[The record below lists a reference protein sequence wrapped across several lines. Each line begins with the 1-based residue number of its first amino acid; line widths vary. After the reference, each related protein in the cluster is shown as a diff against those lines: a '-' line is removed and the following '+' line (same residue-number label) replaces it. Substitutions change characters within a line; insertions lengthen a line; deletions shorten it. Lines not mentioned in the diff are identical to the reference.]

1 MNPGESCLPGN
12 FSFEVG
18 YLEIID
24 KFKESIL
31 CVSTFQK

>member
-12 FSFEVG
+12 FFFEVG

-24 KFKESIL
+24 KFKELSKNAY
-31 CVSTFQK
+31 FDKQ